1 MTKAMAMRGGVES
14 RRISAAV
21 LAATGATARNADSRR
36 PDLLTT
42 AVLAVLDVALDA
54 LRVPALVVGR
64 RGEIVCSNAL
74 ARVLIG
80 DAPQVV
86 CWWPAAATTAEH
98 PGRTWEVTPIS
109 GGGLPDWS
117 LVILR
122 TLDAPPRRRWSL
134 TSRQSEV
141 LELVA
146 RGMTNTSIAETL
158 GIRLGTVEFHISAIF
173 DKVGVN
179 NRAALIAS
187 VTGG

>member
-1 MTKAMAMRGGVES
+1 MTKAMATRGGVES

-21 LAATGATARNADSRR
+21 LSATRATARDVDARR

-64 RGEIVCSNAL
+64 RGEIVCSNGP
-74 ARVLIG
+74 ARALIG

-86 CWWPAAATTAEH
+86 CWWPAAATTTDH

-109 GGGLPDWS
+109 GAGLPDWS

-122 TLDAPPRRRWSL
+122 TLEAPPRRRWNL
-134 TSRQSEV
+134 TSRQTEV

-146 RGMTNTSIAETL
+146 RGITNTSIAEML

-179 NRAALIAS
+179 SRAALIAT
-187 VTGG
+187 VMGG

>member
-21 LAATGATARNADSRR
+21 LAATGATARDVDAGR
-36 PDLLTT
+36 PDLLAT
-42 AVLAVLDVALDA
+42 AVLAVLEVALDA

-64 RGEIVCSNAL
+64 RGEIVRSNAL